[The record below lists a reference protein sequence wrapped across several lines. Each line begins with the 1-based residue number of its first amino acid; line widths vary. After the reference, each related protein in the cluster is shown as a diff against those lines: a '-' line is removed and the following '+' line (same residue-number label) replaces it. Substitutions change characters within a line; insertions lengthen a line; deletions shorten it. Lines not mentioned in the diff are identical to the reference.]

1 MKSKIN
7 ITEVEIQKA
16 IQKFQMEGGLIRQ
29 LPDEAVLRFHI
40 VGRRHGMYESFFD
53 DNFGLEDGY
62 TMY

>member
-1 MKSKIN
+1 MNLKIN
-7 ITEVEIQKA
+7 ITEEEIQKA

-29 LPDEAVLRFHI
+29 LPDEAVLRSNI

-62 TMY
+62 SVY